1 VSVCVLCEGESGV
14 GSWAVGQLRWCVELC
29 VCVLFGLVAIVGC
42 LVHSQSSGGISV

>member
-1 VSVCVLCEGESGV
+1 MCVCVCCVRERVE
-14 GSWAVGQLRWCVELC
+14 WAVGQLRWCVEVC